1 MILYFDFQI
10 SDLTGDLDTVTVLL
24 FGRANTKHYSM
35 PVNKVVGL
43 LNAKIMEDRSGK
55 GEVSLSVDHPDKI
68 MEMGDSID
76 CGKCKAKKAD
86 GGNCT
91 NLVNLNS
98 CEYCVYHVK
107 KAYKAM
113 SSGRAA
119 LQSSFSGGDS
129 RSRIMAKIAPKG
141 EVFARGQIL
150 NQQSGLPGKKLG
162 KNVKKDQALLA
173 SLGVTVSNPVMSNP
187 KPKSDIAQKLNDDAF
202 FNNDKSKLAFRSH
215 LTESQK
221 TAVRKVANGV
231 SEELGLKLLSKS
243 TYIQFTFLLNSCI

>member
-1 MILYFDFQI
+1 
-10 SDLTGDLDTVTVLL
+10 
-24 FGRANTKHYSM
+24 M

-68 MEMGDSID
+68 MEMGDSVD

-113 SSGRAA
+113 SSGRSA

-150 NQQSGLPGKKLG
+150 NQQTGLPGKKLG
-162 KNVKKDQALLA
+162 KNIRKDQAMLA
-173 SLGVTVSNPVMSNP
+173 SLGVTVSNPVASIP
-187 KPKSDIAQKLNDDAF
+187 KPKNDIAQKLNDDAF
-202 FNNDKSKLAFRSH
+202 FNSDKSKLAFRSH
-215 LTESQK
+215 LTEGQK

-231 SEELGLKLLSKS
+231 SEELGLKLLSES
-243 TYIQFTFLLNSCI
+243 T